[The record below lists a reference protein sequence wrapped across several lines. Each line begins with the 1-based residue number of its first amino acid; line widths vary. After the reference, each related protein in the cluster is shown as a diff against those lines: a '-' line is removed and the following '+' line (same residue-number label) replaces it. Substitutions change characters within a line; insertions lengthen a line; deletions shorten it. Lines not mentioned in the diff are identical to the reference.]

1 MTEIEIKAHV
11 ADPDAAEKNI
21 RAFAGFSGRV
31 FKSDAY
37 WKKNGGATAA
47 SAGAGEAGDDIAETA
62 AAGRAD
68 GQAAPPPVKVR
79 IREEREVEGGRE
91 DGKGTT
97 IVTYK
102 RKELQGDIEVNDER
116 EFTIDDRG
124 AFETLIGDLGFVPY
138 IRKDKDTKSF
148 SYRAADGFDVTIEL
162 SLVAGLGAFVE
173 LEILA
178 DNPSPEETSRA
189 QTVLRETLKLC
200 GIPDSAIE
208 RRYYTD
214 MLAEAASAAAG
225 LAAGSDAASLRSQ
238 LPKK

>member
-11 ADPDAAEKNI
+11 AAPDETEKNI
-21 RAFAGFSGRV
+21 RAFADFEGRV

-37 WKKNGGATAA
+37 WKKNGGGTAS
-47 SAGAGEAGDDIAETA
+47 SADDDIAEAGT
-62 AAGRAD
+62 AGRAD
-68 GQAAPPPVKVR
+68 GQAAPLPTVKVR
-79 IREEREVEGGRE
+79 IREERAVDGGQQA
-91 DGKGTT
+91 GTGTT
-97 IVTYK
+97 VVTYK

-124 AFETLIGDLGFVPY
+124 AFEILIGDLGFVPY
-138 IRKDKDTKSF
+138 IQKEKDTKSF
-148 SYRAADGFDVTIEL
+148 SYRAPDGFDVTIEL
-162 SLVAGLGAFVE
+162 SLVAGLGSFVE

-189 QTVLRETLKLC
+189 QCVLRETLLRC
-200 GIPDSAIE
+200 GISESAIE

-214 MLAEAASAAAG
+214 MLAESASAAAAG
-225 LAAGSDAASLRSQ
+225 PEETGSDAASLRSQ